1 MERDSE
7 KSNKRK
13 EAYSIQRNP
22 HKAISEIF
30 NRNLTDQENVGIIYL
45 KC

>member
-7 KSNKRK
+7 KSKRK
-13 EAYSIQRNP
+13 ETYSIQRNP
-22 HKAISEIF
+22 HKAISEFF
-30 NRNLTDQENVGIIYL
+30 NKNLTDQENVGIIYL